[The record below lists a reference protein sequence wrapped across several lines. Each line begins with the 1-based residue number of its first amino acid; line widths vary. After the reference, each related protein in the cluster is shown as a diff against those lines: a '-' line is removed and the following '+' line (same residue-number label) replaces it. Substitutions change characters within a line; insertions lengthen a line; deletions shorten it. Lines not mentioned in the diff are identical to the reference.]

1 MLKNKETHILVI
13 DPHSIPAGKLSRHL
27 SGIGY
32 TTSFACTPDAARELM
47 SSSLPD
53 IIIIDIL
60 MEDENGKGLMPE
72 ISNAARPYGIPI
84 IVLSSSN
91 DIDAKTY
98 AFAWGASDYILKPFS
113 FRELTS
119 RINVHLKTRGRHN
132 ELKEKVKK
140 LTARNTALKKMA
152 LTDTLTG
159 LYNRNYIAGSLHIT
173 LARSIRSGEP
183 ISFIMADIDFFKT
196 INDTYGHQ
204 TGDCVIRD
212 ASKIIKHSV
221 RESDIVARYGGEEF
235 LIVCP
240 ITEASGARKISER
253 IRSNIDS
260 NTFICGDHSIHI
272 TISLGIRSMA
282 LKQGTKTDII
292 MNKLIKEADMA
303 LYKAKF
309 KGRNRVEVFIL

>member
-1 MLKNKETHILVI
+1 MLKNKEINILLI
-13 DPHSIPAGKLSRHL
+13 DPDPISAGKLSRHL

-32 TTSFACTPDAARELM
+32 TTSLARTPGMARELM
-47 SSSLPD
+47 ASSMPG
-53 IIIIDIL
+53 IIIIDML
-60 MEDENGKGLMPE
+60 MEDESGKELMPE
-72 ISNAARPYGIPI
+72 ISDTAKLHGTPL

-119 RINVHLKTRGRHN
+119 RINVHLKASGRHN

-140 LTARNTALKKMA
+140 LTARNTALRKMA

-204 TGDCVIRD
+204 TGDCVLKD

-221 RESDIVARYGGEEF
+221 READIVSRYGGEEF

-240 ITEASGARKISER
+240 NTGASGARKISER

-260 NTFICGDHSIHI
+260 NIFICGGHSIHI

-282 LKQGTKTDII
+282 VKQGAKTDII

-309 KGRNRVEVFIL
+309 KGRNRIEVFSL